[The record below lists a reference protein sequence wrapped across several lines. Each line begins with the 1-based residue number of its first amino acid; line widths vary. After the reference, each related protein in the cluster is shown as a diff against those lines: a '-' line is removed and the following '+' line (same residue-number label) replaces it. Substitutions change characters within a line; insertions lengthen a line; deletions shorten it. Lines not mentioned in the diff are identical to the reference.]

1 MADDR
6 PVRREEK
13 QPRTEKVFEPET
25 VGELLL
31 GWQLHVCRR
40 RDIHEWAAR
49 DAQRWSFL
57 VGVPTAVLAGLAGT
71 AAVGVWQSG
80 GSNGTLAIIGGVL
93 GLVAAI
99 LASVQAFLD
108 LGSRAE
114 RHRQAAISYKRV
126 LRSFERIPA
135 SDQKLSEV
143 RDDSQPGR
151 ELQRLQAELA
161 EVDGAAP
168 VVPRRIAEKVEDRP
182 MEVVLKACALAPSRT
197 PSSP

>member
-1 MADDR
+1 MADER
-6 PVRREEK
+6 PAGREKKRRT
-13 QPRTEKVFEPET
+13 QKVFEPET

-31 GWQLHVCRR
+31 GWQLHVSRR
-40 RDIHEWAAR
+40 RDIHEQAAR
-49 DAQRWSFL
+49 NAQVWSFV
-57 VGVPTAVLAGLAGT
+57 VGVPTAVLAGLAG
-71 AAVGVWQSG
+71 ASAVGVWQSG

-135 SDQKLSEV
+135 SDHKLSEV

-182 MEVVLKACALAPSRT
+182 MEVVLKACELAPPRT

>member
-1 MADDR
+1 MA
-6 PVRREEK
+6 E
-13 QPRTEKVFEPET
+13 PRTQKVFEPET

-31 GWQLHVCRR
+31 GWQLHVSRR
-40 RDIHEWAAR
+40 RDIHEQAAR
-49 DAQRWSFL
+49 VAQGWSFL
-57 VGVPTAVLAGLAGT
+57 VGVPTAVLAGLAGSS
-71 AAVGVWQSG
+71 AVGVWQSG

-93 GLVAAI
+93 GLLAAI

-114 RHRQAAISYKRV
+114 RHRQAAISYKRL

-135 SDQKLSEV
+135 SDHKLSEV
-143 RDDSQPGR
+143 RDDSEPGR
-151 ELQRLQAELA
+151 ELQRLQAELG

-168 VVPRRIAEKVEDRP
+168 VVPRRIAEEVEARP
-182 MEVVLKACALAPSRT
+182 IEIVLKASELAPSRT